1 MNEITITLGCFAQ
14 LSAEQTKMIANNILN
29 LDFFAKKKAH
39 KKVPLIFMPLLCI
52 KGGGRWAPENKFDLK
67 IQHQKTHHTQIAIFT
82 GAKIWTKK

>member
-1 MNEITITLGCFAQ
+1 
-14 LSAEQTKMIANNILN
+14 
-29 LDFFAKKKAH
+29 
-39 KKVPLIFMPLLCI
+39 MPLLCI